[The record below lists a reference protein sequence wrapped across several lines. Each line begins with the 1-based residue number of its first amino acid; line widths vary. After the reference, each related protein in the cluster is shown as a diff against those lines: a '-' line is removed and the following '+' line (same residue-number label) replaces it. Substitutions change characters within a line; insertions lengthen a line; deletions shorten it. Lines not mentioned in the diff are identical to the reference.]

1 MECDNLQRIAFLF
14 LAYSLIGW
22 IWETSYVS
30 IKNKKIVNRGFLRGP
45 IIPIYGFA
53 VVTII
58 LSIDWV
64 IPYIEAFSKFETG
77 LTMIYIA
84 LVASVWE
91 YVTSY
96 GMEVLF
102 KTRWWNYTEHRF
114 NIKGRVA
121 LDVSIFWGI
130 GGFILWRFVN
140 PLVMMIYDQFKA
152 QSMNTFLVIAY
163 LVISIDTI
171 TTLIELINLRNVVI
185 RLQQASE
192 EIVDQITETL
202 DKVGEGLDKLT
213 ETVPKI
219 GEKISERISDNLEDV
234 KSIVTEVIPE
244 SVFEQRLK
252 LKEAIEEAKLKVKSG
267 AFYKKYGNFNIYSEF
282 LNEMKERNKDQNT
295 SGLTRFGEA
304 LEKVKNTRGKRF
316 FKNYP
321 NAATSQFG
329 LMHTLHDKLKEK
341 QINVMTRMD
350 KDNKSEDNK

>member
-1 MECDNLQRIAFLF
+1 LQRIAFLF

-22 IWETSYVS
+22 IWETTYVS
-30 IKNKKIVNRGFLRGP
+30 IKSKKIVNRGFLRGP

-64 IPYIEAFSKFETG
+64 IPYIKSFSKFETG

-91 YVTSY
+91 YVTSF

-114 NIKGRVA
+114 NIKGRIA

-130 GGFILWRFVN
+130 GGYVLWRFIN
-140 PLVMMIYDQFKA
+140 PLVMMLFNLFNARGMSI
-152 QSMNTFLVIAY
+152 FLSIAY
-163 LVISIDTI
+163 LIVSIDTI

-185 RLQQASE
+185 RLQKASE

-213 ETVPKI
+213 ETVPKLGEI
-219 GEKISERISDNLEDV
+219 ISEKINDNLEDV
-234 KSIVTEVIPE
+234 KTIVSDVIPD
-244 SVFEQRLK
+244 SVLEQRLRF
-252 LKEAIEEAKLKVKSG
+252 KEMIEDAKAKLKAG
-267 AFYKKYGNFNIYSEF
+267 TLYKKYENFNIYSEF
-282 LNEMKERNKDQNT
+282 LSEMKAHNRDQNA

-304 LEKVKNTRGKRF
+304 LEKAKNTRGKRF

-321 NAATSQFG
+321 NASTSQFG
-329 LMHTLHDKLKEK
+329 LMHILHDKLKEK
-341 QINVMTRMD
+341 QFNVMTRMD
-350 KDNKSEDNK
+350 KDDKSDENK

>member
-1 MECDNLQRIAFLF
+1 LQKIAFLF

-30 IKNKKIVNRGFLRGP
+30 LKSKKIVNRGFLRGP

-64 IPYIEAFSKFETG
+64 VPYIRTFSKFETV

-84 LVASVWE
+84 IVASVWE
-91 YVTSY
+91 YVTSF

-114 NIKGRVA
+114 NIKGRIA

-130 GGFILWRFVN
+130 GGFVLWRFVN
-140 PLVMMIYDQFKA
+140 PLVIMVYEQFNTH
-152 QSMNTFLVIAY
+152 SMYLFLIFAY
-163 LVISIDTI
+163 LIVSIDTV
-171 TTLIELINLRNVVI
+171 TTLIELINLRKVVI
-185 RLQQASE
+185 RLQKASE

-202 DKVGEGLDKLT
+202 DRVGEGFDKLT
-213 ETVPKI
+213 ETMPKI
-219 GEKISERISDNLEDV
+219 GEKISERISDNIDDV
-234 KSIVTEVIPE
+234 KSIVSEVIPE

-282 LNEMKERNKDQNT
+282 LNEMKERNKEQNT

-304 LEKVKNTRGKRF
+304 LDKVKNTRGKRF

-321 NAATSQFG
+321 NAATRQFV

-341 QINVMTRMD
+341 QLNVKIRMD
-350 KDNKSEDNK
+350 KEDKREEDN